1 MSCDENKFLPKIA
14 DPSRLTLRD
23 REAIHLLLES
33 IYDQAEDIVINTK
46 EEAAFSICQKMLD
59 ELDEVICVFGEG
71 HVHYQRTF
79 RGR

>member
-1 MSCDENKFLPKIA
+1 
-14 DPSRLTLRD
+14 
-23 REAIHLLLES
+23 
-33 IYDQAEDIVINTK
+33 
-46 EEAAFSICQKMLD
+46 MLD